1 MSERVKAIIRLL
13 VALVPVVN
21 IILVQY
27 GLSPLPF
34 TEDQI
39 NAGLS
44 AVVAVCG
51 ILYAWW
57 KNNNITSEAISLQ
70 PTLNE
75 LKRLN
80 KIAESGGEGDPLEV
94 E

>member
-1 MSERVKAIIRLL
+1 MSERVKAVIRLI

-21 IILVQY
+21 IVLVQFN
-27 GLSPLPF
+27 LSPLPF
-34 TEDQI
+34 TQDEV

-44 AVVAVCG
+44 AIAAVAG

-57 KNNNITSEAISLQ
+57 KNNNITKAAISMQ
-70 PTLNE
+70 PALNE
-75 LKRLN
+75 LKAVDKN
-80 KIAESGGEGDPLEV
+80 EAGGEGDPLGV